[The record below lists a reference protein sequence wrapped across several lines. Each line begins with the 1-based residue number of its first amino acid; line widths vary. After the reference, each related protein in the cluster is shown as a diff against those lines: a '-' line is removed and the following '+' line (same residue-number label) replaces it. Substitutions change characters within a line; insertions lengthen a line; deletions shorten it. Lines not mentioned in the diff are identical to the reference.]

1 VLCIGMFLLMW
12 VFRKKIKV
20 PGLMFSI
27 YLILNG
33 GERFLI
39 EQIRINFNYKFLG
52 VIFTQAELIGGMM
65 LLGGITGILIITYK
79 RFNATYKAA

>member
-1 VLCIGMFLLMW
+1 MFLLMW
-12 VFRKKIKV
+12 AARRNIKI

-39 EQIRINFNYKFLG
+39 EHIRINFYYRFLG
-52 VIFTQAELIGGMM
+52 FTFTQAEL
-65 LLGGITGILIITYK
+65 LGGLMFLGGLVGVMIILIKRYK
-79 RFNATYKAA
+79 KPGRESASS